1 MIRRLHLPVLT
12 GAVFGLAI
20 LLAYYGAAW
29 ADEGGP
35 PDPTDTGE
43 LWSGRL
49 ASLIIV
55 GAVVGLWCLDQLAGT
70 RWRWTRWLRVGKRQA
85 SISAALG
92 VLVGIVPAAFSGELT
107 SRAGWEAA
115 VAVFLAFK
123 VPGGMEARP
132 AEARDY
138 GTTAGG
144 GTVTLRDG
152 EGAPT

>member
-1 MIRRLHLPVLT
+1 MNPIRLRTFLGPFLV
-12 GAVFGLAI
+12 GALVTLGI
-20 LLAYYGAAW
+20 LLATYAQAA

-55 GAVVGLWCLDQLAGT
+55 AAVVGLWVLDRLAGT

-92 VLVGIVPAAFSGELT
+92 ICIGIVPAAFSGDLT

-115 VAVFLAFK
+115 TAVFLAFK
-123 VPGGMEARP
+123 VPGGMEP
-132 AEARDY
+132 KPID
-138 GTTAGG
+138 
-144 GTVTLRDG
+144 
-152 EGAPT
+152 EGSVPT